1 MPTMEPDCHENV
13 TMTEEIFTK
22 KDLTY
27 TSQTF
32 LKGKMDTNGHA

>member
-1 MPTMEPDCHENV
+1 MEPDCHENV

-32 LKGKMDTNGHA
+32 IRQDVY